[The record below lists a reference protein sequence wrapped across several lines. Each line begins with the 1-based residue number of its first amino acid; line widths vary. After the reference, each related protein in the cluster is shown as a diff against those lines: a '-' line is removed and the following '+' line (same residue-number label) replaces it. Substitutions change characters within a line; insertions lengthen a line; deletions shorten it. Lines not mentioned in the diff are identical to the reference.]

1 VRPRRASAGETDALA
16 AIHASAFASP
26 WSARDLAALLGGVG
40 AFALVSEVQGKAA
53 GFILC
58 RLAADE
64 GEILTLATHP
74 DFRRK
79 GVARGLLQA
88 AVAQGRAAGAASLFL
103 EVAADNAPAI
113 GLYRREGFAAS
124 GRRRGY
130 YARPGARPVDALVLR
145 LALNR

>member
-1 VRPRRASAGETDALA
+1 LAGETETLA
-16 AIHASAFASP
+16 AVHASAFPAP
-26 WSARDLAALLGGVG
+26 WSESDLAALLAAAGV
-40 AFALVSEVQGKAA
+40 FALVSEAQGVVA

-64 GEILTLATHP
+64 GEILTLATLP
-74 DFRRK
+74 AFRRQ

-88 AVAQGRAAGAASLFL
+88 AVAQARAAGAASLFL
-103 EVAADNAPAI
+103 EVAEDNAPAI
-113 GLYRREGFAAS
+113 GLYRRQGFVAS

-130 YARPGARPVDALVLR
+130 YARPGGPPIDALVLR